1 MAKFISLF
9 AGVGGF
15 DLGME
20 KAGHECV
27 AQVEWDKNA
36 AGVLKHR
43 WPNVPLFCDV
53 SKVSADDLPDADFI
67 TYGFPCQDLSVA
79 GKREGLNGK
88 RSGLFYEATRLI
100 RELRARGCGL
110 RFALAENVRGIMSAD
125 DGLALARCIRELLD
139 CGACEVGFRILDS
152 QYFGVAQRRKRAF
165 IISDFGGES
174 CDEILAI
181 TESLPGHPP
190 PSREAGKGTAGD
202 ATKSVGEG
210 RQCYEWHNQDSRIRE
225 EEQAATLSCNA
236 GGKEGNLVLDKK
248 PINLPE
254 SDIVGT
260 LSDATKS
267 VGEGG
272 LKLELPEVCATI
284 TGELAKHTNNQMVQN
299 AESFFIPKVQG
310 EQKETY
316 CLQGGGET
324 SQSGNGLGVDKDVSF
339 TLNGLDKH
347 GVVSWNGDI
356 TPKTSEDVSQGVDV
370 YNGQLTG
377 ETGCT
382 VTTNTGVSSGSGPKV
397 MSFAPSDI
405 TRGFGQKPE
414 VELSGTLKKT
424 HNDNSPHVVTSQQG
438 GEGVGVAHVSHGQ
451 ARECKDV
458 VPPLMA
464 HSGPN
469 RHGEGSVSTTEFTAI
484 IQEAKAFTASDR
496 SNKAAWEG
504 DISGTINCQMN
515 SESSNL
521 QMGVRENLTVRRLT
535 PIECERLQGFPD
547 NWTSEKM
554 EVVLEGNEWK
564 ATGKVL
570 KQADGPRYKQMGN
583 AVTVNVAEWIG
594 KQIGKVLL

>member
-20 KAGHECV
+20 QAGHECV

-79 GKREGLNGK
+79 GKRKGLDGK
-88 RSGLFYEATRLI
+88 RSGLFFESTRLI
-100 RELRARGCGL
+100 RELIARGCGL
-110 RFALAENVRGIMSAD
+110 RFAVAENVGGLFSAD

-139 CGACEVGFRILDS
+139 CGACETGWRLLDS
-152 QYFGVAQRRKRAF
+152 QYFGVAQRRKRVF
-165 IISDFGGES
+165 IVSDFGGES
-174 CDEILAI
+174 VDEILAI

-202 ATKSVGEG
+202 ATE
-210 RQCYEWHNQDSRIRE
+210 
-225 EEQAATLSCNA
+225 
-236 GGKEGNLVLDKK
+236 
-248 PINLPE
+248 
-254 SDIVGT
+254 
-260 LSDATKS
+260 S

-272 LKLELPEVCATI
+272 DGVVGCLCARDYKGLSTDNLHENKAI
-284 TGELAKHTNNQMVQN
+284 IQAQSTGSDPDLMATLCAKDNDKIGSNQWVKEGK
-299 AESFFIPKVQG
+299 AII

-347 GVVSWNGDI
+347 GVAY
-356 TPKTSEDVSQGVDV
+356 EDKKS
-370 YNGQLTG
+370 
-377 ETGCT
+377 
-382 VTTNTGVSSGSGPKV
+382 

-414 VELSGTLKKT
+414 VELSGTLKKN
-424 HNDNSPHVVTSQQG
+424 HNDNSPHVVVGSLDCDERGPNLQSACSGHYIPVQG
-438 GEGVGVAHVSHGQ
+438 REGVGVAFHPSQ
-451 ARECKDV
+451 D
-458 VPPLMA
+458 PI
-464 HSGPN
+464 HSEKHTPAL
-469 RHGEGSVSTTEFTAI
+469 GSNA
-484 IQEAKAFTASDR
+484 
-496 SNKAAWEG
+496 
-504 DISGTINCQMN
+504 TIGYQ
-515 SESSNL
+515 
-521 QMGVRENLTVRRLT
+521 QNLTVRRLT

-547 NWTSEKM
+547 NWTAEKM
-554 EVVLEGNEWK
+554 ELILEGNEWK
-564 ATGKVL
+564 ATGKVV

-594 KQIGKVLL
+594 KQIGKVLNENNI

>member
-20 KAGHECV
+20 QAGHECV

-79 GKREGLNGK
+79 GKREGLDGK

-100 RELRARGCGL
+100 RELRSRGCGL
-110 RFALAENVRGIMSAD
+110 RFAVAENVGGLFSAD
-125 DGLALARCIRELLD
+125 DGVALARCIRELLD
-139 CGACEVGFRILDS
+139 SGACETGWRLVDS
-152 QYFGVAQRRKRAF
+152 QYFGVAQRRKRVF
-165 IISDFGGES
+165 IVSDFGGES

-181 TESLPGHPP
+181 TESLPGHPA

-202 ATKSVGEG
+202 ATE
-210 RQCYEWHNQDSRIRE
+210 
-225 EEQAATLSCNA
+225 
-236 GGKEGNLVLDKK
+236 
-248 PINLPE
+248 
-254 SDIVGT
+254 
-260 LSDATKS
+260 S

-272 LKLELPEVCATI
+272 KCDCDPNGTAGTLLARDYKGLGNQDLETGRGLALQAQSTGSDPDLMATLCAKDNDKI
-284 TGELAKHTNNQMVQN
+284 GSNQSVKEGKAILAVDFYNNSINPNTSQTLSSAASDKNHIGGV
-299 AESFFIPKVQG
+299 I
-310 EQKETY
+310 EQKAIPIHDMATRHA
-316 CLQGGGET
+316 GKRGEK
-324 SQSGNGLGVDKDVSF
+324 SDGKGNGLGVGQEGDPSP
-339 TLNGLDKH
+339 TLTKGDH
-347 GVVSWNGDI
+347 HAVVSWNGDT
-356 TPKTSEDVSQGVDV
+356 TPKASEDVS
-370 YNGQLTG
+370 
-377 ETGCT
+377 
-382 VTTNTGVSSGSGPKV
+382 VTL
-397 MSFAPSDI
+397 
-405 TRGFGQKPE
+405 R
-414 VELSGTLKKT
+414 
-424 HNDNSPHVVTSQQG
+424 SQQG
-438 GEGVGVAHVSHGQ
+438 GEGVGV
-451 ARECKDV
+451 
-458 VPPLMA
+458 
-464 HSGPN
+464 
-469 RHGEGSVSTTEFTAI
+469 
-484 IQEAKAFTASDR
+484 AFTASDR

-554 EVVLEGNEWK
+554 ELTLEGNEWK
-564 ATGKVL
+564 ATGKVV
-570 KQADGPRYKQMGN
+570 KQADGPRYKAMGN

-594 KQIGKVLL
+594 KQIGKVLS

>member
-1 MAKFISLF
+1 MIGSIKIKREGEQMAKFISLF

-20 KAGHECV
+20 QAGHECV

-79 GKREGLNGK
+79 GKREGLDGK

-100 RELRARGCGL
+100 RELRTRGCGL
-110 RFALAENVRGIMSAD
+110 RFAVAENVGGLLSAD
-125 DGLALARCIRELLD
+125 DGVALARCIRELLD
-139 CGACEVGFRILDS
+139 SGACETGYVVLDS
-152 QYFGVAQRRKRAF
+152 QYFGVAQRRKRVF
-165 IISDFGGES
+165 IVSDFGGES
-174 CDEILAI
+174 VDEILAI
-181 TESLPGHPP
+181 TESMPGYPA

-202 ATKSVGEG
+202 ATKG
-210 RQCYEWHNQDSRIRE
+210 
-225 EEQAATLSCNA
+225 
-236 GGKEGNLVLDKK
+236 
-248 PINLPE
+248 
-254 SDIVGT
+254 
-260 LSDATKS
+260 

-272 LKLELPEVCATI
+272 AFSDGTQTSSSLTTRCHNQFMPSANTLTTSEKDKLLIAQEP
-284 TGELAKHTNNQMVQN
+284 
-299 AESFFIPKVQG
+299 S
-310 EQKETY
+310 
-316 CLQGGGET
+316 
-324 SQSGNGLGVDKDVSF
+324 
-339 TLNGLDKH
+339 
-347 GVVSWNGDI
+347 VVSWNGDT
-356 TPKTSEDVSQGVDV
+356 TPKASEDVS
-370 YNGQLTG
+370 
-377 ETGCT
+377 
-382 VTTNTGVSSGSGPKV
+382 VTL
-397 MSFAPSDI
+397 
-405 TRGFGQKPE
+405 R
-414 VELSGTLKKT
+414 
-424 HNDNSPHVVTSQQG
+424 SQQG

-469 RHGEGSVSTTEFTAI
+469 RHGEGSASTTEFTAV
-484 IQEAKAFTASDR
+484 IQDAKAFTASDR

-554 EVVLEGNEWK
+554 ELILEGNEWK
-564 ATGKVL
+564 ATGKVV
-570 KQADGPRYKQMGN
+570 KQADGPRYKAMGN
-583 AVTVNVAEWIG
+583 AITVNVGEWIG
-594 KQIGKVLL
+594 KRIGKVIL